1 MDNKETIIK
10 AGLYLLQH
18 KLIARTWG
26 NVSARESK
34 DQFLITP
41 SGKEYTKIRYQ
52 DIPLVNISDC
62 SYNKKG
68 PKPSGE
74 KKVHACI
81 YALRDDARYIVHTH
95 QFYASAICAEEK
107 DITLSD
113 GTLVPCAPYGLP
125 GTKKLSNAVKKTVQD
140 NPDCNIF
147 LMAKHGAI
155 IIGKTMKETLLRAE
169 YLEDECKK
177 IFKKR
182 CPDFYVPEKMNAY
195 LDDYAQ
201 IMPPQEGEDKQAI
214 KMVKEKNAA
223 AYLYIRET
231 EPISDFD
238 QKLQHL
244 VYKYKYSKLRNKK

>member
-1 MDNKETIIK
+1 MTNKETVRK

-26 NVSARESK
+26 NVSARENEQ
-34 DQFLITP
+34 QFLITP
-41 SGKEYTKIRYQ
+41 SGKEYTKIKVS
-52 DIPLVNISDC
+52 DIPLVNIEDC
-62 SYNKKG
+62 SYDKKG

-81 YALRDDARYIVHTH
+81 YALRPDVNYIVHTH

-113 GTLVPCAPYGLP
+113 KTFVPCAPYGLP
-125 GTKKLSNAVKKTVQD
+125 GTKKLSNAVKNTVAN
-140 NPDCNIF
+140 NPNCNIF

-155 IIGKTMKETLLRAE
+155 TVGKTMREALENAE
-169 YLEDECKK
+169 YLEAECKK
-177 IFKKR
+177 LFTKR
-182 CPDFYVPEKMNAY
+182 CPEFYVPEKMNAY

-201 IMPPQEGEDKQAI
+201 MIPADENEDKEAI
-214 KMVKEKNAA
+214 KLVTEKNAA
-223 AYLYIRET
+223 AYLYIREAN
-231 EPISDFD
+231 PISNFD